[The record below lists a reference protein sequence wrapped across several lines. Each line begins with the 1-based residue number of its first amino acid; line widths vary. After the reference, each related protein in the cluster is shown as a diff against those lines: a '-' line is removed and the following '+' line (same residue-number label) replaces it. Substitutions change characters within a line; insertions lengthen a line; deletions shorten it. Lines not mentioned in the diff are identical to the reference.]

1 GMRGQARVELQNSGD
16 AADLAGIQ
24 TLVDDDFLSDDPAVV
39 SARIELAR
47 KTAIVY
53 AQANPVQGVPV
64 NLDPNLSNAASGD
77 IVFGHLD
84 RPRSRVSTPTLS
96 PGNDWGT
103 KIKTVNPLRV
113 RPRRSASI
121 GNPVGSATSHFLM
134 VPPTDVIAASTA
146 TLDRDV
152 IGFRATPTQRI
163 PLAPVALL
171 SDPLGVNPLS
181 WETQVEA
188 GTGPD
193 VFRFDRA
200 TKSYVAGTDGLH
212 EMTVVLD
219 PNGNGCVLR
228 LGVSSVSDIATQVE
242 LGVTGADLGNGL

>member
-1 GMRGQARVELQNSGD
+1 
-16 AADLAGIQ
+16 
-24 TLVDDDFLSDDPAVV
+24 
-39 SARIELAR
+39 
-47 KTAIVY
+47 
-53 AQANPVQGVPV
+53 
-64 NLDPNLSNAASGD
+64 
-77 IVFGHLD
+77 
-84 RPRSRVSTPTLS
+84 
-96 PGNDWGT
+96 
-103 KIKTVNPLRV
+103 
-113 RPRRSASI
+113 
-121 GNPVGSATSHFLM
+121 
-134 VPPTDVIAASTA
+134 

-152 IGFRATPTQRI
+152 IGFRAAPTQRI

-228 LGVSSVSDIATQVE
+228 LGVSSVSDSAARVD
-242 LGVTGADLGNGL
+242 LGGTGAARGNGLLLDPSNNRRAVQTPAGGTNFATLAGALTTLRDSGEARVWPLYESCDPNTNKAVLRGFVAA